1 MEAFF
6 FGNLI
11 HIAEII
17 PKVWICISCEQS
29 LYHTVTKQKERK
41 VEVVDEELKPFG
53 DWEVLRKPSSNIL
66 GMLTFQGS

>member
-11 HIAEII
+11 HTAEII

-29 LYHTVTKQKERK
+29 LYHTVTKQKESK
-41 VEVVDEELKPFG
+41 AEVVDEELKPFRNRSVQKALFKYF
-53 DWEVLRKPSSNIL
+53 WEC
-66 GMLTFQGS
+66 